1 MVASRYNFPVPRL
14 LLLLAFLLCWSESAW
29 SQRRRQAPPP
39 PPEPDQEEES
49 AEPEYTFNPI
59 QAQKELQ
66 VGDFYFKKKNYHAA
80 AGRYERATK
89 WQPDLAEAYYRLGE
103 AREKLDQKE
112 TALAAFQKYLELF
125 PSSRK
130 AARVKKK
137 IAQLRSKSGKPDERP
152 GPRAPTTSP
161 RSF

>member
-1 MVASRYNFPVPRL
+1 MSRRFFL
-14 LLLLAFLLCWSESAW
+14 FCFAFCLTGAAGI
-29 SQRRRQAPPP
+29 QRRRQPPPP

-66 VGDFYFKKKNYHAA
+66 IGDFYFKKKSYRAA
-80 AGRYERATK
+80 AGRYERAAK

-103 AREKLDQKE
+103 TREKLGE
-112 TALAAFQKYLELF
+112 NAAALAAFQKYMELS

-130 AARVKKK
+130 AAEVKKK
-137 IAQLRSKSGKPDERP
+137 IAQLQSKGAKPDDRSSPRSPTP
-152 GPRAPTTSP
+152 GPR
-161 RSF
+161 SF